1 MLGSWNIDVKVGGMP
16 QKVATAFAKEFGE
29 IVGAEYAP
37 IAYLGSQTVNGI
49 NHAILAE
56 QVLVIG
62 RDVKNI
68 VLIVMNERDDVF
80 CVERIEN
87 IVAQGGVFGGTNID
101 VQTDIPVGAQDAW
114 NNAFKEFVGSSVN
127 PFAYLGTQ
135 ATKGTDYIF
144 AATSKMIVR
153 PVGIKFSDEME
164 VVIVTIRAATG
175 HMEFKSILGGKN
187 DAELVGYSFTW

>member
-16 QKVATAFAKEFGE
+16 QKVATAFAKEFRE
-29 IVGAEYAP
+29 IVGAEYMP

-87 IVAQGGVFGGTNID
+87 IVAQGGAFGGTNID

-114 NNAFKEFVGSSVN
+114 NNAFKEFVGSNVN

-135 ATKGTDYIF
+135 VTKGTDYIF

-153 PVGIKFSDEME
+153 PVGIKFSNEME

-175 HMEFKSILGGKN
+175 HVEFKSILGGKN